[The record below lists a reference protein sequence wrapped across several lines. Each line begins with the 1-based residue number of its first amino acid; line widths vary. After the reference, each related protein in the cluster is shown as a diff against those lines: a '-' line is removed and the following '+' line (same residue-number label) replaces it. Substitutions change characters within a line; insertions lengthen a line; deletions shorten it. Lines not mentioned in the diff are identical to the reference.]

1 LRSPTSRAKQG
12 IVENAD
18 FSPKYYLLE
27 DKTMLELRFIR
38 ENLDLV
44 KEKTARRGQDTAK
57 LDDFARIDQQRLT
70 ILAEVEG
77 LKNKRNIVSKEVSQL
92 KQGSGQDAARADAL
106 IIEMRDTNQR
116 IKDLDA
122 ELASI
127 EERLQTIVM
136 AIPNLCDDS
145 VPVGQ
150 DDTDNLEV
158 RVWGDK
164 PVFTFNPK
172 PHWEIGEQ
180 LGILDF
186 DRATKLAGA
195 RFALLKGFASRL
207 ERALIN
213 FMLDL
218 HTQKHGYTE
227 VLPPFLANTASLTAT
242 GQLPK
247 FSEDL
252 FKISDWD
259 LYLIPT
265 AEVPVTNI
273 HREETLEER
282 DLPISYTA
290 YTPCFRSEAGSYGRD
305 TRGLI
310 RQHQFDK
317 VELVKFTTPETSMA
331 ELEKLLTDAEEVLQL
346 LKLPYRV
353 VTLCTGD
360 LGFSSTKTYDI
371 EVWLPGQSTY
381 REISSCSNFLDFQ
394 ARRGSIRYRP
404 DGQKKSRLVHTLN
417 GSGLA
422 VGRTL
427 LAILENYQQEDGSV
441 LLPEILRPY
450 FETRF

>member
-1 LRSPTSRAKQG
+1 
-12 IVENAD
+12 
-18 FSPKYYLLE
+18 
-27 DKTMLELRFIR
+27 MLELRFIR
-38 ENLDLV
+38 ENIELV
-44 KEKTARRGQDTAK
+44 KEKTARRGQGTGK
-57 LDDFARIDQQRLT
+57 LDDFAQIDQQRLA
-70 ILAEVEG
+70 ILTEVEG
-77 LKNKRNIVSKEVSQL
+77 LKNRRNIVSKEVSLL
-92 KQGSGQDAARADAL
+92 KQGSDQDSVRADAL

-116 IKDLDA
+116 IKELDA
-122 ELASI
+122 ELAST
-127 EERLQTIVM
+127 EEQLQAIVLS
-136 AIPNLCDDS
+136 IPNLCDDS

-150 DDTDNLEV
+150 NDTDNLEI

-164 PVFTFNPK
+164 PVFPFSPK

-227 VLPPFLANTASLTAT
+227 ILPPFLANTASLTAT

-247 FSEDL
+247 FAEDL

-273 HREETLEER
+273 HREETLDER
-282 DLPISYTA
+282 DLPLSYTA

-331 ELEKLLTDAEEVLQL
+331 ELEKLLMDAEEVLQL
-346 LKLPYRV
+346 LRLPYRV

-371 EVWLPGQSTY
+371 EVWLPGQNTY

-404 DGQKKSRLVHTLN
+404 EGQKKSRLVHTLN

-441 LLPEILRPY
+441 SLPEILKPY
-450 FETRF
+450 FEVRFSKESE